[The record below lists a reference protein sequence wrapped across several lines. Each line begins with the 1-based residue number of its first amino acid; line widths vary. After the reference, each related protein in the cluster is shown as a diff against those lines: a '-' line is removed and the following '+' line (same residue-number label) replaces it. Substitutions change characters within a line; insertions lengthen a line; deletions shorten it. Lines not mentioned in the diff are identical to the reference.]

1 MFNLR
6 VKKKIRYAWLTY
18 NAELSNT
25 THAGIDAL
33 NAVLKPYIISGKILG
48 EKAGGGATY
57 WSNNHGAFLTFVEY
71 ADMLYDDI
79 NEVFNTPGNVETL
92 TKEDILN
99 NAMIA
104 GPLFDFRWNTG
115 SFSPAA
121 WRRFVVNDYDGF
133 IERTTQRCE
142 RR

>member
-18 NAELSNT
+18 NAELSNI

-33 NAVLKPYIISGKILG
+33 NTVLKPYIISGKILG
-48 EKAGGGATY
+48 EKPGGGSTY
-57 WSNNHGAFLTFVEY
+57 WGNDHGAFLTFVEY

-99 NAMIA
+99 NATKMRIM
-104 GPLFDFRWNTG
+104 LENLIK
-115 SFSPAA
+115 S
-121 WRRFVVNDYDGF
+121 
-133 IERTTQRCE
+133 
-142 RR
+142 